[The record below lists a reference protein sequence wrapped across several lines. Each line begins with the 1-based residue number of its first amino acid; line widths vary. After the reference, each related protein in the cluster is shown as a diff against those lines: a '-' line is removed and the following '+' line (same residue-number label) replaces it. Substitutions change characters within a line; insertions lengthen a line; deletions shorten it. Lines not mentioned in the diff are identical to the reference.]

1 MRSLRVASVSRA
13 ARVWLGLA
21 WGGYAVLPWYL
32 VGGLSGYPFGE
43 AGSGLALALVG
54 KAWWLLPF
62 LVPLSVATLPLLVR
76 ADRETTA
83 RWLVLAGLL
92 GLAWLVAE
100 GFAIG
105 HRGWSAAWLADL
117 FGAPGP
123 RQGGMGFG
131 AALVGLAFLM
141 LLCHGL
147 AARAWCRGDVFVVAS
162 IALVVALIAIFVFFP
177 VTTILASAFQD
188 KAGGFSPAAFLD
200 KFTETSVWGLDCLTG
215 GLRCGV
221 AWNTLFLAVVV
232 GIGSTVLGLAFALIA
247 TRTNFRHKG
256 ALRILTVLPIITPPF
271 VIGLALILLF
281 GRSGAASAALSE
293 WFGVPRSRWIYGLP
307 GILIAQLLAFTP
319 IAFLVLIGVVQGISP
334 SLEEA
339 SQTLR
344 AKGWTTF
351 RTISLP
357 LMRPGLANA
366 FLLGFIESMAD
377 FGNPLVLGGNFEVLS
392 TKIFF
397 AVVGAAHDQGR
408 AAVLSIVLLGFTLAA
423 FFVQYAW
430 LGKRVY
436 TTVTGKGDSGLP
448 LRLPR
453 GIAWLCYGVA
463 IPWAVFTFVVY
474 AIILVGGFVRA
485 MGRDYTVTLEHYLT
499 GFRIEQTARGL
510 FFSGSAWDSFAA
522 TLKVAA
528 IAAPLTAAVG
538 LLTAYLL
545 TRQNF
550 SGRRAFEFGT
560 MLSFAIPGTVV
571 GVSYILAFNV
581 PPIEITGTAF
591 VLVMCFVFRNMPVA
605 VRSGIAT
612 LAQIDR
618 SLDEA
623 SLTLGARSFATVRRV
638 ILPLLRPAVVASLV
652 YSFVRAMTAVSAVIF
667 LVTAE
672 YNMATTYIVGR
683 VEAGE
688 FGLAIAY
695 SSVLIAV
702 MLVAILVIQLAVG
715 ERRLGRRDA
724 SAVTPAGTVA
734 AAAAG

>member
-1 MRSLRVASVSRA
+1 VSRA
-13 ARVWLGLA
+13 ARVWLALA
-21 WGGYAVLPWYL
+21 WLGYAVLPWYL
-32 VGGLSGYPFGE
+32 VAGLSGYPFGE
-43 AGSGLALALVG
+43 AGSGLGLGLAG
-54 KAWWLLPF
+54 RAAWLLPF
-62 LVPLSVATLPLLVR
+62 LIPLSLATLPLLVR

-83 RWLVLAGLL
+83 RRLVLAGLL
-92 GLAWLVAE
+92 GLAWLIVE

-105 HRGWSAAWLADL
+105 HRGWSAAWLAGL

-188 KAGGFSPAAFLD
+188 NAGGFSPAAFLA
-200 KFTETSVWGLDCLTG
+200 KFTESSVWGLDCLSG

-221 AWNTLFLAVVV
+221 AWNTLFLAVLV

-256 ALRILTVLPIITPPF
+256 ALRVLTVLPIITPPF

-366 FLLGFIESMAD
+366 FLLGFVESMAD

-510 FFSGSAWDSFAA
+510 FFSGSAWDSFSA

-623 SLTLGARSFATVRRV
+623 SLTLGARSCATVRRV
-638 ILPLLRPAVVASLV
+638 ILPLLRPAVVAALV

-702 MLVAILVIQLAVG
+702 MLIAILLIQLAVG

-724 SAVTPAGTVA
+724 TAVAPAGTIA
-734 AAAAG
+734 APAAGSLS

>member
-1 MRSLRVASVSRA
+1 MNRVARA
-13 ARVWLGLA
+13 WVGLA
-21 WGGYAVLPWYL
+21 WIGYAVLPWYL
-32 VGGLSGYPFGE
+32 VADLAAYPFGE
-43 AGSGLALALVG
+43 AGSALVLG
-54 KAWWLLPF
+54 LTGRWWLLPF
-62 LVPLSVATLPLLVR
+62 LVPLILATLPLLPR
-76 ADRETTA
+76 ATRESAA
-83 RWLVLAGLL
+83 RHLILAGALGLGWLVL
-92 GLAWLVAE
+92 E

-105 HRGWSAAWLADL
+105 LNGWTAPWLAKI

-131 AALVGLAFLM
+131 AALAALAFLM
-141 LLCHGL
+141 LLSHGL
-147 AARAWCRGDVFVVAS
+147 AARAWCRGDAFVVSA
-162 IALVVALIAIFVFFP
+162 IALVVALIAVFVFFP

-188 KAGGFSPAAFLD
+188 NAGTFSLAAFAD
-200 KFTETSVWGLDCLTG
+200 KFFDQSVWGLDCLTS

-221 AWNTLFLAVVV
+221 AWNTLFLAVLV
-232 GIGSTVLGLAFALIA
+232 GVGTTALGLAFALVA
-247 TRTNFRHKG
+247 TRTDFRFKG
-256 ALRILTVLPIITPPF
+256 VLRALTVLPIITPPF

-281 GRSGAASAALSE
+281 GRSGAVSAALSE
-293 WFGVPRSRWIYGLP
+293 WLGVPRSRWIYGLP

-319 IAFLVLIGVVQGISP
+319 IAFLVLVGVVQGISP

-351 RTISLP
+351 RTVSLP

-366 FLLGFIESMAD
+366 FLLGFVESLAD
-377 FGNPLVLGGNFEVLS
+377 FGNPLVLGGNYDVLS

-408 AAVLSIVLLGFTLAA
+408 AAVLSLVLLAFTLAA
-423 FFVQYAW
+423 FFAQHAW
-430 LGKRVY
+430 LGRRVY

-453 GIAWLCYGVA
+453 GIAWLAYGVA
-463 IPWAVFTFVVY
+463 IPWAAFTFAVY
-474 AIILVGGFVRA
+474 AIILVGGFVRS
-485 MGRDYTVTLEHYLT
+485 MGRDYTPTLEHFLT
-499 GFRIEQTARGL
+499 GFSIERGAFGL
-510 FFSGSAWDSFAA
+510 HFSGSAWNSFFA

-528 IAAPLTAAVG
+528 LAAPLTAAVG

-550 SGRRAFEFGT
+550 TGRRAFEFGT

-605 VRSGIAT
+605 VRSGVAT

-695 SSVLIAV
+695 SSVLIVV
-702 MLVAILVIQLAVG
+702 MLLAILLIQLLVG
-715 ERRLGRRDA
+715 ERRLGRR
-724 SAVTPAGTVA
+724 SATAVAPVGNVA
-734 AAAAG
+734 AVAAG